1 MKKGEVTA
9 YLSLIFILL
18 ISFVGGIMEAAS
30 VQMAKNYRRSDMNRA
45 IESVFAEYQK
55 ELLEEY
61 GIFALEAS
69 YESGSY
75 SEAAIKN
82 RLDFYGAQG
91 IDQSV
96 SRIEFLTDHGARAFC
111 EQVAAFMRRKYGLDL
126 LKDKIGMTDV
136 WKQQKEQAED
146 CKADEAKQQKEL
158 DGLLAE
164 NESCLPAEEN
174 PIEHVEQLKK
184 SSLLELV
191 MPKDKP
197 VSQKTVDLGET
208 LPFRSLNCGY
218 GDFSDVAEEGGTLT
232 SLILGEYL
240 LTHFSHG
247 AEDPGAGSLD
257 YQLEYILAGKGSDR
271 ENLEAVIK
279 KLMALRFVPNYLH
292 LQGSSEKKAE
302 AETLALTLCS
312 LLAVPAITQAAVQ
325 VILLA
330 WAYGESLMDMR
341 SLLKG
346 SRVPLVKTDDSW
358 QLSLSG
364 LMKLGQEGDLND
376 GKDMQEGLPYKEYLR
391 ILLFLEKKEDV
402 GLRALDMI
410 EQNLRAEHGLA
421 FFKADQCVSK
431 IEVKSSCRLRRG
443 VVYQFATYFG
453 YH

>member
-1 MKKGEVTA
+1 MEKGEVTA

-30 VQMAKNYRRSDMNRA
+30 VQMAKNYRRADMNRA

-61 GIFALEAS
+61 GIFALEGS

-75 SEAAIKN
+75 SEETIKN

-91 IDQSV
+91 IRQSV
-96 SRIEFLTDHGARAFC
+96 SRIEFLTDYGAEAFC
-111 EQVAAFMRRKYGLDL
+111 GQVEAYMKHKYGLNL
-126 LKDKIGMTDV
+126 LQDKIGMTDV
-136 WKQQKEQAED
+136 WKQQEEQAKD
-146 CKADEAKQQKEL
+146 CEKDEIKQQKEL
-158 DGLLAE
+158 SGLLQE
-164 NESCLPAEEN
+164 NEGRLPAEEN

-184 SSLLELV
+184 SSLLNLI

-197 VSQKTVDLGET
+197 VSQKTIDLGDT
-208 LPFRSLNCGY
+208 LSFRELNCGY

-240 LTHFSHG
+240 LEQFSNG
-247 AEDPGAGSLD
+247 AGEPGAGALD

-271 ENLEAVIK
+271 ENLEAVAG
-279 KLMALRFVPNYLH
+279 KLILLRFVPNYMH
-292 LQGSSEKKAE
+292 LQGSSTKKAE
-302 AETLALTLCS
+302 AEALALTLCS
-312 LLAVPAITQAAVQ
+312 LLAVPAITEAAAQ

-341 SLLKG
+341 SLLRGNK
-346 SRVPLVKTDDSW
+346 VPLVKTDDSW

-376 GKDMQEGLPYKEYLR
+376 GKDTQGGLPYKEYLR
-391 ILLFLEKKEDV
+391 ILLFLEKKETTAM
-402 GLRALDMI
+402 RALDMI
-410 EQNLRAEHGLA
+410 EQNLRTEHGLA
-421 FFKADQCVSK
+421 FFKADQCISK
-431 IEVKSSCRLRRG
+431 IEVKSTCNLRRG
-443 VVYQFATYFG
+443 IVYQFATYFG

>member
-1 MKKGEVTA
+1 MEKGEVTA

-30 VQMAKNYRRSDMNRA
+30 VQMAKNYRRADMNRA

-61 GIFALEAS
+61 GIFALEGS

-75 SEAAIKN
+75 SEETIKN

-91 IDQSV
+91 IRQSV
-96 SRIEFLTDHGARAFC
+96 SRIEFLTDHGAEAFC
-111 EQVAAFMRRKYGLDL
+111 GQVEAYMKHKYGLNL
-126 LKDKIGMTDV
+126 LQDKIGMTDV
-136 WKQQKEQAED
+136 WKQQEEQAKD
-146 CKADEAKQQKEL
+146 CEKDEIKQQKEL
-158 DGLLAE
+158 SGLLQE
-164 NESCLPAEEN
+164 NEGRLPAEEN

-184 SSLLELV
+184 SSLLDLI

-197 VSQKTVDLGET
+197 VSQKTIDLGDT
-208 LPFRSLNCGY
+208 LSFRELNCGY

-240 LTHFSHG
+240 LEQFSNG
-247 AEDPGAGSLD
+247 AGEPGAGALD
-257 YQLEYILAGKGSDR
+257 YQLEYILAGKRSDR
-271 ENLEAVIK
+271 ENLEAVAG
-279 KLMALRFVPNYLH
+279 KLILLRFVPNYMH
-292 LQGSSEKKAE
+292 LQGSSTKKAE
-302 AETLALTLCS
+302 AEALALTLCS
-312 LLAVPAITQAAVQ
+312 LLAVPAITEAAAQ

-341 SLLKG
+341 SLLRGNK
-346 SRVPLVKTDDSW
+346 VPLVKTDDSW

-376 GKDMQEGLPYKEYLR
+376 GKDTQGGLPYKEYLR
-391 ILLFLEKKEDV
+391 ILLFLEKKETTAM
-402 GLRALDMI
+402 RALDMI
-410 EQNLRAEHGLA
+410 EQNLRTEHGLA
-421 FFKADQCVSK
+421 FFKADQCISK
-431 IEVKSSCRLRRG
+431 IEVKSTCNLRRG
-443 VVYQFATYFG
+443 IVYQFATYFG

>member
-1 MKKGEVTA
+1 MEKGEVTA

-30 VQMAKNYRRSDMNRA
+30 VQMAKNYRRADMNRA

-61 GIFALEAS
+61 GIFALEGS

-75 SEAAIKN
+75 SEETIKN

-91 IDQSV
+91 IRQSV
-96 SRIEFLTDHGARAFC
+96 SRIEFLTDHGAEAFC
-111 EQVAAFMRRKYGLDL
+111 GQVEAYMKHKYGLNL
-126 LKDKIGMTDV
+126 LQDKIGMTDV
-136 WKQQKEQAED
+136 WKQQEEQAKD
-146 CKADEAKQQKEL
+146 CEKDEIKQQKEL
-158 DGLLAE
+158 SGLLQE
-164 NESCLPAEEN
+164 NEGRLPTEEN

-184 SSLLELV
+184 SSLLDLI

-197 VSQKTVDLGET
+197 VSQKTIDLGDT
-208 LPFRSLNCGY
+208 LSFRELNCGY

-240 LTHFSHG
+240 LEQFSNG
-247 AEDPGAGSLD
+247 AGEPGAGALD
-257 YQLEYILAGKGSDR
+257 YQLEYILAGKRNDR
-271 ENLEAVIK
+271 ENLEAVAG
-279 KLMALRFVPNYLH
+279 KLILLRFVPNYMH
-292 LQGSSEKKAE
+292 LQGSSTKKAE
-302 AETLALTLCS
+302 AEALALTLCS
-312 LLAVPAITQAAVQ
+312 LLAVPAITEAAAQ

-341 SLLKG
+341 SLLRGNK
-346 SRVPLVKTDDSW
+346 VPLVKTDDSW

-376 GKDMQEGLPYKEYLR
+376 GKDTQGGLPYKEYLR
-391 ILLFLEKKEDV
+391 ILLFLEKKETTAM
-402 GLRALDMI
+402 RALDMI
-410 EQNLRAEHGLA
+410 EQNLRTEHGLA
-421 FFKADQCVSK
+421 FFKADQCISK
-431 IEVKSSCRLRRG
+431 IEVKSTCNLRRG
-443 VVYQFATYFG
+443 IVYQFATYFG

>member
-1 MKKGEVTA
+1 MEKGEVTA

-30 VQMAKNYRRSDMNRA
+30 VQMAKNYRRADMNRA

-61 GIFALEAS
+61 GIFALEGS

-75 SEAAIKN
+75 SEETIKN

-91 IDQSV
+91 IRQSV
-96 SRIEFLTDHGARAFC
+96 SRIEFLTDHGAEAFC
-111 EQVAAFMRRKYGLDL
+111 GQVEAYMKHKYGLNL
-126 LKDKIGMTDV
+126 LQDKIGMTDV
-136 WKQQKEQAED
+136 WKQQEEQAKD
-146 CKADEAKQQKEL
+146 CEKDEIKQQKEL
-158 DGLLAE
+158 SGLLQE
-164 NESCLPAEEN
+164 NEGRLPTEEN

-184 SSLLELV
+184 SSLLDLI

-197 VSQKTVDLGET
+197 VSQKTIDLGDT
-208 LPFRSLNCGY
+208 LSFRELNCGY

-240 LTHFSHG
+240 LEQFSNG
-247 AEDPGAGSLD
+247 AGEPGAGALD

-271 ENLEAVIK
+271 ENLEAVAG
-279 KLMALRFVPNYLH
+279 KLILLRFVPNYMH
-292 LQGSSEKKAE
+292 LQGSSTKKAE
-302 AETLALTLCS
+302 AEALALTLCS
-312 LLAVPAITQAAVQ
+312 LLPLPAITEAAAQ

-341 SLLKG
+341 SLLRGNK
-346 SRVPLVKTDDSW
+346 VPLVKTDDSW

-376 GKDMQEGLPYKEYLR
+376 GKDTQGGLPYKEYLR
-391 ILLFLEKKEDV
+391 ILLFLEKKETTAM
-402 GLRALDMI
+402 RALDMI
-410 EQNLRAEHGLA
+410 EQNLRTEHGLA
-421 FFKADQCVSK
+421 FFKADQCISK
-431 IEVKSSCRLRRG
+431 IEVKSTCNLRRG
-443 VVYQFATYFG
+443 IVYQFATYFG

>member
-1 MKKGEVTA
+1 MEKGEVTA

-30 VQMAKNYRRSDMNRA
+30 VQMAKNYRRADMNRA

-61 GIFALEAS
+61 GIFALEGS

-75 SEAAIKN
+75 SEETIKN

-91 IDQSV
+91 IRQSV
-96 SRIEFLTDHGARAFC
+96 SRIEFLTDHGAEAFC
-111 EQVAAFMRRKYGLDL
+111 GQVEAYMKHKYGLNL
-126 LKDKIGMTDV
+126 LQDKIGMTDV
-136 WKQQKEQAED
+136 WKQQEEQAKD
-146 CKADEAKQQKEL
+146 CEKDEIKQQKEL
-158 DGLLAE
+158 SGLLQE
-164 NESCLPAEEN
+164 NEGRLPAEEN

-184 SSLLELV
+184 SSLLDLI

-197 VSQKTVDLGET
+197 VSQKTINLGNT
-208 LPFRSLNCGY
+208 LSFRELNCGY

-240 LTHFSHG
+240 LEQFSNG
-247 AEDPGAGSLD
+247 AGEPGAGALD

-271 ENLEAVIK
+271 ENLEAVAG
-279 KLMALRFVPNYLH
+279 KLILLRFVPNYMH
-292 LQGSSEKKAE
+292 LQGSSTKKAE
-302 AETLALTLCS
+302 AEALALTLCS
-312 LLAVPAITQAAVQ
+312 LLAVPAITEAAAQ

-341 SLLKG
+341 SLLRGNK
-346 SRVPLVKTDDSW
+346 VPLVKTDDSW

-376 GKDMQEGLPYKEYLR
+376 GKDTQGGLPYKEYLR
-391 ILLFLEKKEDV
+391 ILLFLEKKETTAM
-402 GLRALDMI
+402 RALDMI
-410 EQNLRAEHGLA
+410 EQNLRTEHGLA
-421 FFKADQCVSK
+421 FFKADQCISK
-431 IEVKSSCRLRRG
+431 IEVKSTCNLRRG
-443 VVYQFATYFG
+443 IVYQFATYFG

>member
-1 MKKGEVTA
+1 MEKGEVTA

-18 ISFVGGIMEAAS
+18 VSFVGGIMEAAS
-30 VQMAKNYRRSDMNRA
+30 VQMAKNYRRADMNRA

-61 GIFALEAS
+61 GIFALEGS

-75 SEAAIKN
+75 SEETIKN

-91 IDQSV
+91 IRQSV
-96 SRIEFLTDHGARAFC
+96 SRIEFLTDHGAEAFC
-111 EQVAAFMRRKYGLDL
+111 GQVEAYMKHKYGLNL
-126 LKDKIGMTDV
+126 LQDKIGMTDV
-136 WKQQKEQAED
+136 WKQQEEQAKD
-146 CKADEAKQQKEL
+146 CEKDEIKQQKEL
-158 DGLLAE
+158 SGLLQE
-164 NESCLPAEEN
+164 NEGRLPAEEN

-184 SSLLELV
+184 SSLLDLI

-197 VSQKTVDLGET
+197 VSQKTIDLGDT
-208 LPFRSLNCGY
+208 LSFRELNCGY

-240 LTHFSHG
+240 LEQFSNG
-247 AEDPGAGSLD
+247 AGEPGAGALD

-271 ENLEAVIK
+271 ENLEAVAG
-279 KLMALRFVPNYLH
+279 KLILLRFVPNYMH
-292 LQGSSEKKAE
+292 LQGSSTKKAE
-302 AETLALTLCS
+302 AEALALTLCS
-312 LLAVPAITQAAVQ
+312 LLAVPAITEAAAQ

-341 SLLKG
+341 SLLRGNK
-346 SRVPLVKTDDSW
+346 VPLVKTDDSW

-376 GKDMQEGLPYKEYLR
+376 GKDTQGGLPYKEYLR
-391 ILLFLEKKEDV
+391 ILLFLEKKETTAM
-402 GLRALDMI
+402 RALDMI
-410 EQNLRAEHGLA
+410 EQNLRTEHGLA
-421 FFKADQCVSK
+421 FFKADQCISK
-431 IEVKSSCRLRRG
+431 IEVKSTCNLRRG
-443 VVYQFATYFG
+443 IVYQFATYFG